1 MRANFNSSCESLL
14 AKLSSS
20 GPSSGPSTDAVAAS
34 DARAGST
41 MRPETTG
48 RRRKR
53 RKRSKDAHLI
63 SYLIST
69 RTRRHQKTR
78 CLTGRNPKVR
88 PQRHHG
94 RTDCVVY
101 VSCSIRNH
109 YTVCLRKQ
117 PQTARF
123 QYGRRATRGACAE
136 QDVER
141 ITFSRACELGGW
153 CQAGLQVGKSRE
165 ERLSKNKRNWSTE
178 ITKVL
183 LTLTWPIKSALSPLN
198 RQCAAMRAR
207 GGVAAGLAP

>member
-1 MRANFNSSCESLL
+1 MRGGGDCDGRPT
-14 AKLSSS
+14 K
-20 GPSSGPSTDAVAAS
+20 TKWAS
-34 DARAGST
+34 DRGVNYSSF
-41 MRPETTG
+41 R
-48 RRRKR
+48 
-53 RKRSKDAHLI
+53 
-63 SYLIST
+63 

>member
-1 MRANFNSSCESLL
+1 MRGGGDCDGRPT
-14 AKLSSS
+14 K
-20 GPSSGPSTDAVAAS
+20 TKWAS
-34 DARAGST
+34 DRGVNYSRDQANAPTPENPVSNRAQ
-41 MRPETTG
+41 PEG
-48 RRRKR
+48 
-53 RKRSKDAHLI
+53 
-63 SYLIST
+63 
-69 RTRRHQKTR
+69 
-78 CLTGRNPKVR
+78 P

-94 RTDCVVY
+94 RTDSRANRQTDRQVY

-178 ITKVL
+178 ITKVM
-183 LTLTWPIKSALSPLN
+183 LTLTWPMKSALSPLN